1 MVIDEFIYFAIKK
14 ILNFS
19 LLSFRLKCKRFSF
32 PKERPKTK
40 KYESEKKVMINFK
53 SFFVVLMHFDYLGKN

>member
-14 ILNFS
+14 ILNFP

-32 PKERPKTK
+32 SRERPKTK

-53 SFFVVLMHFDYLGKN
+53 SFFCGLNAF